1 MKFLDFLNTLGTNQ
15 QQSLNEGIQ
24 DTHILK
30 AVFLQGASSGSGK
43 DFILDQILSDKGLVE
58 IPTIKVGDYLFG
70 RSKINFH
77 NSEVQPKSRNATE
90 LREKLALLGRNGII
104 INGTADT
111 LEKLTKIKQVLESLG
126 YDCLMLLVN
135 VSNEAAQKRNVERG
149 QRGGRIVPE
158 TQRSKKWNL
167 VQENRPKLAKLFGQN
182 YLEFDNSLDLRNADP
197 NTAIQKHQEI
207 DQLHEQVQ
215 QFLDADPQSE
225 IGKFWIQDQLMKP
238 DDEPI
243 PEEGTAK
250 LPANDLPV
258 TEQAKQLGLQYLGF
272 GRYGKNRMVTHKSIN
287 NKLVEIPVNEA
298 VSVAFTVDS
307 PEELNSLF
315 ASLFPDNK
323 KPVHSFSTLD
333 AKTLLTLGKHP
344 VVPESTKVDYNVV
357 PQRTKLSLSEV
368 RERQREKLLNE
379 SINDGESGMPLSGY
393 SAEVIDKT
401 TGKAK
406 PKGNSRLN
414 AIKETEET
422 PVKNPGIDLSAFR
435 AKNKM

>member
-1 MKFLDFLNTLGTNQ
+1 MNFLNFLSTLGTN

-30 AVFLQGASSGSGK
+30 AIFLQGASSGSGK
-43 DFILDQILSDKGLVE
+43 DFILDQILADKGLVE

-77 NSEVQPKSRNATE
+77 NQESQPKAKNNTE

-104 INGTADT
+104 VNGTADT
-111 LEKLTKIKQVLESLG
+111 LEKLAKIKQVLESLG

-135 VSNEAAQKRNVERG
+135 VSNEAAQQRNVERG

-207 DQLHEQVQ
+207 DQLHEQIQ

-243 PEEGTAK
+243 PQEGTAK

-287 NKLVEIPVNEA
+287 NKLIELPVNEA
-298 VSVAFTVDS
+298 IVDS
-307 PEELNSLF
+307 PEELNSAF
-315 ASLFPDNK
+315 SSLFSIN
-323 KPVHSFSTLD
+323 
-333 AKTLLTLGKHP
+333 KTLTQLTLGKRP
-344 VVPESTKVDYNVV
+344 VLPESTKVDYNVV
-357 PQRTKLSLSEV
+357 PQRTKLSLTEV
-368 RERQREKLLNE
+368 RERQREKLLTD
-379 SINDGESGMPLSGY
+379 SINDGESGMSLSG
-393 SAEVIDKT
+393 SSVEDIDKT
-401 TGKAK
+401 TGKSK
-406 PKGNSRLN
+406 PKGNPRLN
-414 AIKETEET
+414 TIKETIGAAGEDVNSISDKKENDLKK
-422 PVKNPGIDLSAFR
+422 VGIDLSTFR
-435 AKNKM
+435 SKNRI